1 MITNKRVYTIRNLWI
16 LMKIDVFCGCESVT
30 IFRQQTMDNM
40 SEHIFAE
47 IISKRPRSFASS
59 SRCQRHRMARATA
72 RRAARHQAVASSRAY
87 SRRGAKRKPYTY
99 VFTSIRPRLQN
110 FCAADAQ
117 RPPPHRPH
125 LGYAGLAPQPTYL
138 GRAGPKQLGRA
149 VKASLICANTF
160 REHASV

>member
-1 MITNKRVYTIRNLWI
+1 
-16 LMKIDVFCGCESVT
+16 
-30 IFRQQTMDNM
+30 
-40 SEHIFAE
+40 
-47 IISKRPRSFASS
+47 
-59 SRCQRHRMARATA
+59 MARATA

-149 VKASLICANTF
+149 VKASLICAKTF
-160 REHASV
+160 REHASVSAARAPVWCRRPLWLMLTRPCSGWSARAASRRGSSGVSFSCRR